1 MLSYEKKGGV
11 LTVQLSGELDQRRAD
26 QLRRELDELL
36 LDPRV
41 KRLVFDMRDLCFMD
55 SAGIG
60 LMIGR
65 YKRMRSRGGTV
76 AVTRAGA
83 RVDKIFELAGL
94 YQIIE
99 RLA

>member
-1 MLSYEKKGGV
+1 MLCYEKKRDT
-11 LTVQLSGELDQRRAD
+11 LTVRLSGELDHNCASRV
-26 QLRRELDELL
+26 RRELDELI

-41 KRLVFDMRDLCFMD
+41 KRLVFDMRDLSFMD

-60 LMIGR
+60 LLIGR
-65 YKRMRSRGGTV
+65 YKRMRSRGGSV
-76 AVTRAGA
+76 AVTRTDTS
-83 RVDKIFELAGL
+83 VDRLFQMAGL